1 MNIEL
6 LMYVLLF
13 MLVCRGVWVVY
24 VITVIQLSDAKP
36 TPEYKAM
43 KMSLLTTS
51 AAHREPFKKV
61 FEQAVKHRIRVTH
74 KEYMDTLSKL

>member
-1 MNIEL
+1 MNMEL

-36 TPEYKAM
+36 TPEYRAM
-43 KMSLLTTS
+43 KMSLLTT
-51 AAHREPFKKV
+51 AAIHGRPFREVFKK
-61 FEQAVKHRIRVTH
+61 AVKHRIRVTH
-74 KEYMDTLSKL
+74 KEYMGIINKL